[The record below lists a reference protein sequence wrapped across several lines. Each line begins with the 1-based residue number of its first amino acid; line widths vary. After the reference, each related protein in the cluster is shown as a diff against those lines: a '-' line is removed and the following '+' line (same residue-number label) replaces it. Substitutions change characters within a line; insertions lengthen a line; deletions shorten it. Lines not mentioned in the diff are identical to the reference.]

1 MKSGERQQTTDTINV
16 TICKNNIKHTKSE
29 PVEWKKRG
37 KTKYFFNGAT
47 GRQLSLIE
55 SLEVKNK

>member
-29 PVEWKKRG
+29 PAEWKKEE
-37 KTKYFFNGAT
+37 KQNISSMEQQEDSY
-47 GRQLSLIE
+47 L
-55 SLEVKNK
+55 